1 MKIHYSVE
9 PRDVKGYGFLSFAK
23 KMRTHLSNTYSE
35 KLHDSIK
42 KSTTDVIKTPS
53 KKAIQK
59 KKRKKK
65 KKKTAEA
72 TGELIGNKIHDN
84 RTIHLKKSPKESQSK
99 NNLERAKNEIELPKK
114 WRISPEGRQQIID
127 ELRLI

>member
-1 MKIHYSVE
+1 
-9 PRDVKGYGFLSFAK
+9 
-23 KMRTHLSNTYSE
+23 MRTHLSNTYSE

-59 KKRKKK
+59 KKKKK
-65 KKKTAEA
+65 KTKKTAEA
-72 TGELIGNKIHDN
+72 TGDLIGNKIHDN

>member
-1 MKIHYSVE
+1 
-9 PRDVKGYGFLSFAK
+9 
-23 KMRTHLSNTYSE
+23 MRTHLSNTYNE

-59 KKRKKK
+59 KK

-72 TGELIGNKIHDN
+72 TGDLIGNKIHDN

-114 WRISPEGRQQIID
+114 
-127 ELRLI
+127 

>member
-1 MKIHYSVE
+1 
-9 PRDVKGYGFLSFAK
+9 
-23 KMRTHLSNTYSE
+23 MRTHLSNTYSE

-65 KKKTAEA
+65 QKK
-72 TGELIGNKIHDN
+72 
-84 RTIHLKKSPKESQSK
+84 
-99 NNLERAKNEIELPKK
+99 
-114 WRISPEGRQQIID
+114 QQKQLVI
-127 ELRLI
+127 

>member
-1 MKIHYSVE
+1 
-9 PRDVKGYGFLSFAK
+9 
-23 KMRTHLSNTYSE
+23 MRTHLSNTYSE

-42 KSTTDVIKTPS
+42 KSTTDVIKTAS

-59 KKRKKK
+59 KKTKKK
-65 KKKTAEA
+65 TKKTAEA
-72 TGELIGNKIHDN
+72 TGDLIGNKIHDN

>member
-1 MKIHYSVE
+1 
-9 PRDVKGYGFLSFAK
+9 
-23 KMRTHLSNTYSE
+23 MRTHLSNTYSE

-65 KKKTAEA
+65 TKKTAEA
-72 TGELIGNKIHDN
+72 TGDLIGNKIHDN

>member
-1 MKIHYSVE
+1 
-9 PRDVKGYGFLSFAK
+9 
-23 KMRTHLSNTYSE
+23 MRTHLSNTYSE

-59 KKRKKK
+59 KKKKK
-65 KKKTAEA
+65 TKKTAEA
-72 TGELIGNKIHDN
+72 TGDLIGNKIHDN

>member
-1 MKIHYSVE
+1 M
-9 PRDVKGYGFLSFAK
+9 G
-23 KMRTHLSNTYSE
+23 THLSNTYSE

-65 KKKTAEA
+65 KKKKKKEKKTAEA
-72 TGELIGNKIHDN
+72 TGDLIGIKIHDN
-84 RTIHLKKSPKESQSK
+84 RTVHLKKSPKESKSK

>member
-1 MKIHYSVE
+1 M
-9 PRDVKGYGFLSFAK
+9 G
-23 KMRTHLSNTYSE
+23 THLSNTYSE

-65 KKKTAEA
+65 TKKTAEA
-72 TGELIGNKIHDN
+72 TGDLIGNKIHDN

>member
-1 MKIHYSVE
+1 
-9 PRDVKGYGFLSFAK
+9 
-23 KMRTHLSNTYSE
+23 MRTHLSNTYSV

-59 KKRKKK
+59 KKIKKK
-65 KKKTAEA
+65 TKKTAEA
-72 TGELIGNKIHDN
+72 TGDLIENKIHDN

>member
-1 MKIHYSVE
+1 
-9 PRDVKGYGFLSFAK
+9 
-23 KMRTHLSNTYSE
+23 MRTHLSNTYSE

-59 KKRKKK
+59 KTKKK
-65 KKKTAEA
+65 KTKKTAEA
-72 TGELIGNKIHDN
+72 TGDLIGNKIHDN

>member
-1 MKIHYSVE
+1 M
-9 PRDVKGYGFLSFAK
+9 G
-23 KMRTHLSNTYSE
+23 THLSNTYSE

-59 KKRKKK
+59 KKKKK
-65 KKKTAEA
+65 KKEKKAAEA
-72 TGELIGNKIHDN
+72 TGDLIGIKIHDN
-84 RTIHLKKSPKESQSK
+84 RTIHLKKSPKESKSK

-114 WRISPEGRQQIID
+114 
-127 ELRLI
+127 

>member
-1 MKIHYSVE
+1 
-9 PRDVKGYGFLSFAK
+9 
-23 KMRTHLSNTYSE
+23 MRTHLSNTYSE

-59 KKRKKK
+59 KKKKK
-65 KKKTAEA
+65 TKKTAEA
-72 TGELIGNKIHDN
+72 TGDLIGNKIHDN

-114 WRISPEGRQQIID
+114 
-127 ELRLI
+127 

>member
-1 MKIHYSVE
+1 
-9 PRDVKGYGFLSFAK
+9 
-23 KMRTHLSNTYSE
+23 MRTHLSNTYSE

-59 KKRKKK
+59 KQIKKK
-65 KKKTAEA
+65 TKKTAEA
-72 TGELIGNKIHDN
+72 TGDLIGNKIHDN

>member
-1 MKIHYSVE
+1 
-9 PRDVKGYGFLSFAK
+9 
-23 KMRTHLSNTYSE
+23 MRTHLSNTYSE

-59 KKRKKK
+59 KKNKKK
-65 KKKTAEA
+65 TKKTAEA
-72 TGELIGNKIHDN
+72 TGDLIGNKIHDN

>member
-1 MKIHYSVE
+1 
-9 PRDVKGYGFLSFAK
+9 
-23 KMRTHLSNTYSE
+23 MRTHLSNTYSE

-65 KKKTAEA
+65 PKKTAEA
-72 TGELIGNKIHDN
+72 TGDLIGNKIHDN

>member
-1 MKIHYSVE
+1 
-9 PRDVKGYGFLSFAK
+9 
-23 KMRTHLSNTYSE
+23 MRTHLSNTYSE

-65 KKKTAEA
+65 TKKTAEETGEKKGKKKKKKKTKKTAEA
-72 TGELIGNKIHDN
+72 TGDLIGNKIHDN

-114 WRISPEGRQQIID
+114 
-127 ELRLI
+127 

>member
-1 MKIHYSVE
+1 
-9 PRDVKGYGFLSFAK
+9 
-23 KMRTHLSNTYSE
+23 MRTHLSNTYSE

-59 KKRKKK
+59 KKTKKK
-65 KKKTAEA
+65 TKKTAEA
-72 TGELIGNKIHDN
+72 TGDLIGNKIHDN